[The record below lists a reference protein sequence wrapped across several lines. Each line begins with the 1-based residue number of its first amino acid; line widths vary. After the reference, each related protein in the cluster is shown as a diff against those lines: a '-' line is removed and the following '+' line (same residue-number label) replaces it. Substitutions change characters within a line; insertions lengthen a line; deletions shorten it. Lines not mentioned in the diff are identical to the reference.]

1 MSHVQPFRLYG
12 DRELNTIRTSLLEI
26 VRAWSCDWCS
36 STPALGLSFIEE
48 AELAA
53 TERTAWRYLNQ
64 ADDVVAVR
72 LCAQGMKGI
81 GSLLLDA
88 SSLISSV
95 SSPLLT
101 EIVNECL
108 DDLLIR
114 VAGLPEKSNQIYSRE
129 QPFDS
134 EVLSYGGGGC
144 LVKFENPMPSMWLLI
159 GGEIAQTWVDAEAK
173 VDAIRQQSTQQVTPL
188 SDAMNRG
195 LQSIE
200 VIAGQAT
207 LSVGELA
214 QLSIGDVIRLDS
226 ASCESVL
233 VQGLDRTPLFKA
245 RLCAQDQHKALLISS
260 HSH

>member
-26 VRAWSCDWCS
+26 VRAWSCDWFS
-36 STPALGLSFIEE
+36 SAPALGLSFIEE

-53 TERTAWRYLNQ
+53 TERIAWRYLNQ

-95 SSPLLT
+95 SSPLMT
-101 EIVNECL
+101 EIVKECL
-108 DDLLIR
+108 DDLLMR
-114 VAGLPEKSNQIYSRE
+114 VAGLPEKSRE

-134 EVLSYGGGGC
+134 EVLSYGGGC
-144 LVKFENPMPSMWLLI
+144 LVKFENSMPSMWLLI

-173 VDAIRQQSTQQVTPL
+173 VDAIRQQSIQQVTPL
-188 SDAMNRG
+188 SDAINRG